1 MTNIYFLNFLHL
13 STPFFFS
20 MIVFDLCSINT
31 YAHFHIFLSSPTK
44 SQWCSMHTTC
54 THSPR
59 SSPTATNTSLRARRR
74 RTCPRR
80 SSTQR
85 QVRHISWKL
94 LFFVICATDT
104 EACVG
109 STCRYPSHTSPIG
122 ALSLLPSV
130 SWSGGVHCSPP
141 GLVHATVS
149 STFHHAFKA
158 GCCGNASPIVVYHEK
173 KKRI

>member
-1 MTNIYFLNFLHL
+1 MTNIYI
-13 STPFFFS
+13 FFS
-20 MIVFDLCSINT
+20 VIVFDLCSIHT
-31 YAHFHIFLSSPTK
+31 DTHFHISLSSPTK
-44 SQWCSMHTTC
+44 SRWCSMHTTC
-54 THSPR
+54 TRSPP
-59 SSPTATNTSLRARRR
+59 SSPTATNASLRARRR

-94 LFFVICATDT
+94 RFSLVTCATDT

-122 ALSLLPSV
+122 ALPLLPPV

-149 STFHHAFKA
+149 STFRHAF
-158 GCCGNASPIVVYHEK
+158 
-173 KKRI
+173 